1 MNTREKIIIL
11 AREQI
16 LKMGYKGFSF
26 NDISAPLN
34 VKNAAIHYYFPTKE
48 DLGLEVLNNEI
59 ERFQNWFANIEDL
72 SCWQKLEAFFELY
85 DVRLIEQQM
94 CMLGSLCSSFFTVTE
109 AIQDRLKLIMNDIE
123 EWLIGVI
130 NEGVAEEAFNF
141 VGEPKDKAKVILCS
155 LVAGVQFTRAL
166 EEDYFTRLKH
176 QLRLELNIH
185 TND

>member
-1 MNTREKIIIL
+1 MNTRDKIIIL

-48 DLGLEVLNNEI
+48 DLGLEVLNHEI
-59 ERFQNWFANIEDL
+59 ERFQTWFTNIEDL
-72 SCWQKLEAFFELY
+72 SCWQKLEAFFEIY
-85 DVRLIEQQM
+85 DVRLIEDQM
-94 CMLGSLCSSFFTVTE
+94 CMIGSLCSSYFSVTE
-109 AIQDRLKLIMNDIE
+109 SIQNQLKEIMQAIQN
-123 EWLIGVI
+123 WLI
-130 NEGVAEEAFNF
+130 NLLKEGVDEESFSF
-141 VGEPKDKAKVILCS
+141 VGEPEDKARVILCS
-155 LVAGVQFTRAL
+155 LAAGVQFSRAL
-166 EEDYFTRLKH
+166 GEDHFTLLKH